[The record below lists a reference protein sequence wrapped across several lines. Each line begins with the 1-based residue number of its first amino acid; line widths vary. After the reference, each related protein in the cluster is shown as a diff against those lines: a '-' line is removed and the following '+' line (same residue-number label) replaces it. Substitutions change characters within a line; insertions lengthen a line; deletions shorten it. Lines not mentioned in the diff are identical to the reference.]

1 MRKLKLENNNIKDIK
16 NLNHLLGLNIK
27 KIYLNG
33 NPFIKDNP
41 DYKNKLFDIFLSL
54 ICIDGTDK
62 EGNDIESTEY
72 ENSLNVYEKIES
84 KSIDEKI
91 ENNENNLNN
100 KDNGS
105 KSLSESIDYLEEEN
119 EIISINEEEEEEEED
134 DIEEN
139 PDKNNLNK

>member
-84 KSIDEKI
+84 IDEKI

-139 PDKNNLNK
+139 SDKNNLNK

>member
-54 ICIDGTDK
+54 IGIDGTDK
-62 EGNDIESTEY
+62 EGNDVESTEY

>member
-91 ENNENNLNN
+91 ENNENN

-139 PDKNNLNK
+139 SDKNNLNK

>member
-1 MRKLKLENNNIKDIK
+1 MKLENNNITDIK

>member
-54 ICIDGTDK
+54 IGIDRTDK
-62 EGNDIESTEY
+62 EGNDVESTEY
-72 ENSLNVYEKIES
+72 ENSLNVY
-84 KSIDEKI
+84 EKI

-119 EIISINEEEEEEEED
+119 EIISINEEEEEEEEED

-139 PDKNNLNK
+139 SDKNNLNK